1 MTLRVVVTGAGG
13 FVGRFVAERLAE
25 QGLAVTA
32 AARAVPE
39 DAVAGSASGPR
50 WLKADL
56 LEPRML
62 PEAFDALIHCAALL
76 PSRCAEPAAL
86 YRGNFEMASRVFD
99 QAVRAGARI
108 IVNLSS
114 MSVYG
119 AISVPVVTETLAPTD
134 PDPYGRAKL
143 DAERLLA
150 DLCGAHDLS
159 GLSIRLPGTVG
170 KGSHH
175 NFLSDCLARI
185 RNGETLKALNPEAAF
200 NNIVHVRDLARFIAD
215 WLRAPRPGH
224 AVTNLAAQEPLSIR
238 EVLALMFETASRP
251 ERIVYATGGKPPFLI
266 GLDQAQALG
275 YHPATV
281 RDSVVAMVRDCLA
294 P

>member
-1 MTLRVVVTGAGG
+1 MTLRVVLTGAGG
-13 FVGRFVAERLAE
+13 FVGRFVAEYLAE
-25 QGLAVTA
+25 RGMGVTA
-32 AARAVPE
+32 VARAIPE
-39 DAVAGSASGPR
+39 GAGTESSSGLR

-56 LEPRML
+56 LEAGVL
-62 PEAFDALIHCAALL
+62 PDTFDALIHCAALL
-76 PSRCAEPAAL
+76 PSRCAEPEAL

-99 QAVRAGARI
+99 QAVQAGARS

-119 AISVPVVTETLAPTD
+119 AISVPVVIETLAPTD

-143 DAERLLA
+143 DAERSLA
-150 DLCGAHDLS
+150 GLCRAHDLS

-175 NFLSDCLARI
+175 NFLSDCLTRI
-185 RNGETLKALNPEAAF
+185 LNGETLKALNPDASF

-215 WLRAPRPGH
+215 YLHAPRPGH
-224 AVTNLAAQEPLSIR
+224 AVTNLAAEAPLSIR
-238 EVLALMFETASRP
+238 EVLGLMFETASRP